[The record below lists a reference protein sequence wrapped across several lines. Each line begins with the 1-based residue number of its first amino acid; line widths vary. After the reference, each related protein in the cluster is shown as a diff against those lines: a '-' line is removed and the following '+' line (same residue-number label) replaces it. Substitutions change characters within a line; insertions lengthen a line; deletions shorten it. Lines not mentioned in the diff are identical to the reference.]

1 MIWEMTM
8 LFRVDLK
15 PNPAAMFLA
24 ATSLILLSFAMFAR
38 PAHSRSQQGTTPVPI
53 VLELFTSEGCSSCP
67 PADTYA
73 ERIDRMQPIPG
84 IAVIVLSEHVD
95 YWDHDGWK
103 DPYSSASL
111 TERQSEYE
119 HALGLATPYTPQII
133 VNGTAVLKGDARQ
146 LKAIYDKA
154 ADESKLT
161 VRLGSVKVDGEPS
174 DLVRAH
180 VDVDGSSVKHGA
192 DIYLAVALDHA
203 ESEITA
209 GENSGKRLAY
219 VSVVEELKKVGKLQ
233 KGKDFSQDVQLKL
246 KSAPD
251 PRNLR
256 VIAFVQ
262 ESGPGQVLGAA
273 MQKLD

>member
-1 MIWEMTM
+1 M
-8 LFRVDLK
+8 LFSVDFKRK
-15 PNPAAMFLA
+15 PGAMLIAAA
-24 ATSLILLSFAMFAR
+24 GLILLSFAVLVR
-38 PAHSRSQQGTTPVPI
+38 PADSRGNHGATAAPVPI
-53 VLELFTSEGCSSCP
+53 LLELFTSEGCSSCP

-73 ERIDRMQPIPG
+73 ERIDSAQPLPG
-84 IAVIVLSEHVD
+84 VDVIVLSEHVD

-111 TERQSEYE
+111 TERQAEYE
-119 HALGLATPYTPQII
+119 RALGLSTPYTPQII
-133 VNGTAVLKGDARQ
+133 VDGTAVLKGDAQQ
-146 LKAIYDKA
+146 LKGIFDKA
-154 ADESKLT
+154 AEESTLS
-161 VRLGSVKVDGEPS
+161 VRLTALKVEPEPS
-174 DLVRAH
+174 NLVRAH
-180 VDVDGSSVKHGA
+180 VDVAGSSVKHGA

-203 ESEITA
+203 ESQITA
-209 GENSGKRLAY
+209 GENNGKRLTY

-233 KGKDFSQDVQLKL
+233 KGKGFSQDVQLKL

>member
-1 MIWEMTM
+1 M
-8 LFRVDLK
+8 LFPVDFERKRV
-15 PNPAAMFLA
+15 
-24 ATSLILLSFAMFAR
+24 ATFIATIGIILLSFAVFVR
-38 PAHSRSQQGTTPVPI
+38 PAHSRDNHGATAPPVP
-53 VLELFTSEGCSSCP
+53 VLVELFTSEGCSSCP

-73 ERIDRMQPIPG
+73 ERLDHAQPIPG
-84 IAVIVLSEHVD
+84 VALIVLSEHVD

-119 HALGLATPYTPQII
+119 RALGLSTPYTPQII
-133 VNGTAVLKGDARQ
+133 VDGTAVLKGDAQQ

-154 ADESKLT
+154 GEESKLS
-161 VRLGSVKVDGEPS
+161 VRLAAVNVAPS
-174 DLVRAH
+174 NLVRAH

-203 ESEITA
+203 ESQITA
-209 GENSGKRLAY
+209 GENNGKRLSY

-233 KGKDFSQDVQLKL
+233 KGKDFSQDVELKL

-251 PRNLR
+251 PKNLR

-262 ESGPGQVLGAA
+262 ESGPGKVLGAA
-273 MQKLD
+273 VEKLD